1 MRVFLPFV
9 IEVKTVIICRSIL
22 LIAFVWAFGLMN
34 ASSAEAQLLPI
45 GASDASVDSC
55 LSPLP
60 VVSSDVETG
69 DSVCLGAKLYDM
81 EGHLL
86 FHIDST
92 HTLTKADWSAYM
104 PTPLTHA
111 DTIAKLMATSLGPCS
126 RARNHDWVYWI
137 WDNDEIH
144 YLLGY
149 STGTLRLL
157 EFEDQGSLDACVLH

>member
-1 MRVFLPFV
+1 MISRVFIQFALFA
-9 IEVKTVIICRSIL
+9 SIAMAVS
-22 LIAFVWAFGLMN
+22 IARPVA
-34 ASSAEAQLLPI
+34 AQLLPI
-45 GASDASVDSC
+45 GATDASVDSC

-69 DSVCLGAKLYDM
+69 DSVCLGAKLYDI

-104 PTPLTHA
+104 PTPLTRA
-111 DTIAKLMATSLGPCS
+111 DTIAKLMATTLGPCS

-149 STGTLRLL
+149 STGTLRLQ
-157 EFEDQGSLDACVLH
+157 EFEDQGSITECVLH